1 MLGPRKN
8 DPLVNIATS
17 VMKEGDLRRGAEK
30 LTNETLGVFSRRQL
44 PHERHAEYDALL
56 VQNVDEALG
65 KAKTLTE
72 DTQPVSIS
80 ETRNQTLERFIREQK
95 KYSKKDVAD
104 FKDFEHGDK
113 HGGGKE
119 KTYTH
124 VHKTSGKE
132 IVTTKSTHGSE
143 WDLKEEDSKEVKVE
157 KQKREIMKWYDRS
170 HRKPGSP
177 PRDPNQGDL
186 FKNGKKK

>member
-8 DPLVNIATS
+8 DPLVNIATG
-17 VMKEGDLRRGAEK
+17 VMKDGDLRRGAEK

-56 VQNVDEALG
+56 VQNIDEALG

-72 DTQPVSIS
+72 ETHEPVPIS

-104 FKDFEHGDK
+104 FHDFEHGDK
-113 HGGGKE
+113 HGGGRE

-132 IVTTKSTHGSE
+132 IVTTKPTHGSD
-143 WDLKEEDSKEVKVE
+143 WSLKEEDEAKIE
-157 KQKREIMKWYDRS
+157 
-170 HRKPGSP
+170 
-177 PRDPNQGDL
+177 
-186 FKNGKKK
+186 